1 MVILVP
7 LVYSVV
13 WLVAELF
20 LPFECNDNPGNAERS
35 AWTKNSFEV
44 TTASV
49 TIKVAFYNVATTIL
63 LLVFSRK

>member
-13 WLVAELF
+13 WLVVELF
-20 LPFECNDNPGNAERS
+20 LPFECNGDHAERS

>member
-13 WLVAELF
+13 WLVVELF
-20 LPFECNDNPGNAERS
+20 LPFECNDSPENAERS